1 MDNAVVQLYVVGG
14 FLGSGKT
21 TALLGLT
28 RCFERRG
35 QRVALITND
44 LTGGLVDT
52 ATVQI
57 QGVEVREISGG
68 CFCCAF
74 KDFLSAADT
83 LLQEM
88 QPDVILAEPVGS
100 CVDLVKTIVKPLRA
114 YTQDRYRI
122 MPLSVLV
129 DPERLVEMT
138 ADALSS
144 QAPTED
150 AWSDDVGYLF
160 ERQMA
165 EADVLV
171 VTKVDAV
178 DERLR
183 ETALEQIRRR
193 ERMGDITP
201 TAVQTVSAVTGQGLE
216 EWLQTLDGIP
226 ADGNSR
232 TIDID
237 PERTARAE
245 AELGWVNLEAHV
257 VPPAEFSDSAIDM
270 IALASGFM
278 VRMADRLEGTPIG
291 HLKLFAEAN
300 GKAFK
305 ASQVRC
311 RQTVRLEPIE
321 GGSSGPGSETSSSPR
336 ILVNIRAA
344 AEPDSLYDTACHS
357 LREVAS
363 LQRADVRLVPHG
375 LLRPGGAQPKLR
387 IGDSPLR

>member
-1 MDNAVVQLYVVGG
+1 MVQLYVVGG

-83 LLQEM
+83 LLQEI

-100 CVDLVKTIVKPLRA
+100 CVDLVATIVKPLRA
-114 YTQDRYRI
+114 YTQDRYRT

-129 DPERLVEMT
+129 DPERLVEMA
-138 ADALSS
+138 ADASS
-144 QAPTED
+144 HEASSGD
-150 AWSDDVGYLF
+150 AWSEDVGYLF

-171 VTKVDAV
+171 VTKIDTVE
-178 DERLR
+178 ERLR
-183 ETALEQIRRR
+183 ETALEQIQRR
-193 ERMGDITP
+193 ERIGEISP
-201 TAVQTVSAVTGQGLE
+201 AAVQTVSAVTGEGLE
-216 EWLQTLDGIP
+216 EWLETLDGIP
-226 ADGNSR
+226 ADSDLR
-232 TIDID
+232 TIDLD
-237 PERTARAE
+237 SERYARAE

-257 VPPAEFSDSAIDM
+257 TPPPGLSNSAVDM

-291 HLKLFAEAN
+291 HLKLLAEAN

-305 ASQVRC
+305 ASRVRS

-321 GGSSGPGSETSSSPR
+321 SGSTDLDSEVCCSSR

-344 AEPDSLYDTACHS
+344 AAPDALYDTACRS

-363 LQRADVRLVPHG
+363 LQRAEVRIVSQG

-387 IGDSPLR
+387 IGDAPLR